1 METLG
6 SCQAKGQGRMA
17 GGGIEENKW
26 AEGGWVEVERA
37 ILAVFTGE
45 V

>member
-6 SCQAKGQGRMA
+6 SCQAKGRGRMA
-17 GGGIEENKW
+17 SGGIEENKW